1 MLIFTSFKDV
11 IENVYGADILNSVD
25 EYLESNSDRLAGILI
40 LLILLFFFLISSWDF
55 LSFKP
60 IL

>member
-40 LLILLFFFLISSWDF
+40 LLILLFFFLISS
-55 LSFKP
+55 
-60 IL
+60 